1 MGERSIPS
9 KILPANMGPDKHSD
23 DKPASALKLFGFPLT
38 EQDEILDKTENVEG
52 RKFRCLFCGRVFA
65 NSQALGGHQNAHKRE
80 RQRAKSRA
88 QFHGHDQRFIA
99 AAASPILSSHAVRP
113 TTPIYQGQFISNIST
128 PATIGSRPTCYYTS
142 RPLLF
147 PSSPSQYPS
156 RIYLAQPLHVA
167 TAMPSFT
174 EFSGKLP
181 EGVGDRGVDLHLKL
195 SSSG

>member
-9 KILPANMGPDKHSD
+9 KILPANVGQDKHSD

-38 EQDEILDKTENVEG
+38 EQDEILEKTENVEG
-52 RKFRCLFCGRVFA
+52 RKFRCHFCGRVFA

-88 QFHGHDQRFIA
+88 QFHGHDQRFIP

-113 TTPIYQGQFISNIST
+113 ATPIYQGQFISSIST
-128 PATIGSRPTCYYTS
+128 PATIGSQPTYCYTS
-142 RPLLF
+142 RPLLL
-147 PSSPSQYPS
+147 PSSPS
-156 RIYLAQPLHVA
+156 RIYLARPLHVA

-181 EGVGDRGVDLHLKL
+181 DGVGDRGVDLHLKL